1 MHHTDDWYVILQV
14 DAAAE
19 PEVVEAAY
27 KRLAH
32 KYHPDVNADPDATA
46 TMQRLNEAYEV
57 LSDPKKRSAYDRQ
70 RRREARQA
78 QQQRQARTG
87 PSPRRSDE
95 QGPEMRDRKE
105 QHAREQRS
113 SSAQWS
119 AWNPDWL
126 TGLIQKWSAR
136 TPDWLAALIRMVS
149 AWTPNWLAALI
160 RFTVWGLAWEP
171 RSLGAQWSAWTP
183 HWLTALI
190 RLTVWSL
197 VALARAY
204 LLCIFVLLF
213 LYVVLLV
220 VLLFL
225 SVLSAFLEALLDALS

>member
-14 DAAAE
+14 DTAAE

-46 TMQRLNEAYEV
+46 IMQRLNEAYEV
-57 LSDPKKRSAYDRQ
+57 LSDPQKRSAYDRQ

-78 QQQRQARTG
+78 QQQRQGTG
-87 PSPRRSDE
+87 PSPRQPNE
-95 QGPEMRDRKE
+95 QDPDMRDRKE

-113 SSAQWS
+113 SGVQWP

-136 TPDWLAALIRMVS
+136 TPDWLAALIRKVS
-149 AWTPNWLAALI
+149 SWTPNWLTALI
-160 RFTVWGLAWEP
+160 RFTVWGLAWEQ
-171 RSLGAQWSAWTP
+171 RSLDAQWSSWTP

-190 RLTVWSL
+190 RLTIWGL
-197 VALARAY
+197 VSLARVY
-204 LLCIFVLLF
+204 LLCIFVLLA
-213 LYVVLLV
+213 

-225 SVLSAFLEALLDALS
+225 SVLLAFLEALLDAFG

>member
-1 MHHTDDWYVILQV
+1 MHHTDDWYAILQV

-27 KRLAH
+27 KRLAQ
-32 KYHPDVNADPDATA
+32 KYHPDVNADPEATA
-46 TMQRLNEAYEV
+46 IMQRLNEAYEV

-87 PSPRRSDE
+87 PYPPRPNE
-95 QGPEMRDRKE
+95 QGPDMRDRME

-113 SSAQWS
+113 SGAQWS

-126 TGLIQKWSAR
+126 TGLIQKWSAG
-136 TPDWLAALIRMVS
+136 TPDWLAALIRKVS

-160 RFTVWGLAWEP
+160 RFTVWGPAWP
-171 RSLGAQWSAWTP
+171 LRSLGVQWSAWIP

-190 RLTVWSL
+190 LFTVWGL
-197 VALARAY
+197 VSLARVY
-204 LLCIFVLLF
+204 L
-213 LYVVLLV
+213 

-225 SVLSAFLEALLDALS
+225 SVLLAFLAGLLDAFG